1 MCALAKGNLIPG
13 ASSRLEAE
21 SPNDAGRYDGR
32 GEDRGSPAELL
43 RATRLSRLA
52 RPVSDNVTSLLFY
65 TRYRGTP
72 PFILP
77 GYCCKPW
84 HRSSGDMAGNER
96 HACTNF
102 SLGTPIDLVLV
113 ALA

>member
-1 MCALAKGNLIPG
+1 MCALAKGNLMPG

-32 GEDRGSPAELL
+32 GEDRGSPAELW

-52 RPVSDNVTSLLFY
+52 RPVSNNVTSLLFY

-72 PFILP
+72 PKTRNHGKRADGAYHCSHDHAEAP
-77 GYCCKPW
+77 T
-84 HRSSGDMAGNER
+84 RSAG
-96 HACTNF
+96 A
-102 SLGTPIDLVLV
+102 V
-113 ALA
+113 

>member
-1 MCALAKGNLIPG
+1 MCALAKGNLMPG

-32 GEDRGSPAELL
+32 GEDRGSPAELW

-52 RPVSDNVTSLLFY
+52 RPVSNNVTSLLFY

-72 PFILP
+72 PESRGQTDL
-77 GYCCKPW
+77 
-84 HRSSGDMAGNER
+84 SMGDLRVREWAQ
-96 HACTNF
+96 
-102 SLGTPIDLVLV
+102 LLVQRRESR
-113 ALA
+113 